1 MMTRDELYESL
12 KEALSTDFGIDKE
25 KVSLDSN
32 LVEDFDL
39 DSIDAA
45 DLIVKYKEYLPAKVD
60 AGMFR
65 SIRTVRDVLDLLCPR
80 DKQA

>member
-12 KEALSTDFGIDKE
+12 KEALASDFGIDKE
-25 KVSLDSN
+25 KISLDSN

-45 DLIVKYKEYLPAKVD
+45 DLIVKYKEYLPSKVD

-65 SIRTVRDVLDLLCPR
+65 SISTVRDVLDLLCPEN
-80 DKQA
+80 KQA

>member
-12 KEALSTDFGIDKE
+12 KEALASDFGIDKE
-25 KVSLDSN
+25 KISLDSN

-45 DLIVKYKEYLPAKVD
+45 DLIVKYKEYLPSKVD

-65 SIRTVRDVLDLLCPR
+65 SIRTVRDVLDLLCLEN
-80 DKQA
+80 KQA

>member
-1 MMTRDELYESL
+1 MMTRDELYDSL
-12 KEALSTDFGIDKE
+12 KNALSEDFDIDKE
-25 KVSLDSN
+25 KISLDSN

-60 AGMFR
+60 ASMFR
-65 SIRTVRDVLDLLCPR
+65 NIRTVRDVLDLLCPE
-80 DKQA
+80 KQ

>member
-1 MMTRDELYESL
+1 MMTRDELYASL
-12 KEALSTDFGIDKE
+12 KEALVADFIDGE
-25 KVSLDSN
+25 KISLDSN

-65 SIRTVRDVLDLLCPR
+65 SIRTVRDVLDLLCPEN
-80 DKQA
+80 KQA